1 MSVESIVVVMLGN
14 LEVTLVQVVLLLTAL
29 GSMIFMALDLRF
41 GLLMLFFMFG
51 CETVVFMAYGV
62 TQAEMYLTGL
72 ALLSSFVALTL
83 SLLLVSSKQSK
94 PGGII

>member
-1 MSVESIVVVMLGN
+1 MSMESVVVLLVGN
-14 LEVTLVQVVLLLTAL
+14 LEVTVAQLVLLITAL

-51 CETVVFMAYGV
+51 VETLVFWSYGV
-62 TQAEMYLTGL
+62 TTAELTL
-72 ALLSSFVALTL
+72 SVLCLLSSFVALTL
-83 SLLLVSSKQSK
+83 SLLLVSSKTAK

>member
-1 MSVESIVVVMLGN
+1 MTIESVAVVLVGN
-14 LEVTLVQVVLLLTAL
+14 LNVTVVQLVLLITAL

-51 CETVVFMAYGV
+51 VETLVFWAYGV
-62 TQAEMYLTGL
+62 TTAEMTLSTL
-72 ALLSSFVALTL
+72 CLLSSFVALTL
-83 SLLLVSSKQSK
+83 SLLLVSSKQAK